1 MSRAKG
7 LSHHSGGDR
16 VWYECSGDRAN
27 VISPTGHDLSF
38 LLPHRFQRGID
49 NLLDTLLALDL
60 ERPLDSRRF
69 EKIGPGRAGT
79 KGHDMNTKGSVLF
92 RNSFG
97 K

>member
-16 VWYECSGDRAN
+16 VWYEGSGDRAN
-27 VISPTGHDLSF
+27 IISPTGHDLSF
-38 LLPHRFQRGID
+38 LLPRRFQSRID
-49 NLLDTLLALDL
+49 NLLDALLTLNL

-79 KGHDMNTKGSVLF
+79 KGHDVNTEGSVLL
-92 RNSFG
+92 RNSLG